1 MKGSEKFKRGTS
13 GRGKFVRN
21 TFDTDEFEKGK
32 EEKRERESEI
42 SFKAKF
48 DRGWNTGEMEQQF
61 LHHCAESAEGRKE
74 EGCRDNNLK
83 KWCHAGGEQNSY
95 DSAE

>member
-32 EEKRERESEI
+32 EEKRERARLVSKQSLIE
-42 SFKAKF
+42 
-48 DRGWNTGEMEQQF
+48 DGTLVRWNNSSYITAQRV
-61 LHHCAESAEGRKE
+61 LRDGRRK
-74 EGCRDNNLK
+74 D
-83 KWCHAGGEQNSY
+83 AGTTI
-95 DSAE
+95 